1 MPMLSRYYDASTD
14 FYHLVLRYS
23 YVVVSSLSC
32 PLCVQLH
39 RPVVTV
45 WFALVFTVL
54 FTDD

>member
-1 MPMLSRYYDASTD
+1 MMRVRTSTTLFFATRTSLS
-14 FYHLVLRYS
+14 LRCLA
-23 YVVVSSLSC
+23 VSSLSC